1 MQTETHAEYVPAPIP
16 PAPEKVTKLDKLLC
30 AALGGHPVG
39 TYYPYGTKMET
50 AKRWQVDY
58 VPLWALPP
66 YNLAPLEPK
75 PISMKFKAAAVLDE
89 TLLPALAKEVR
100 RTHRR
105 LGYKVA
111 RVSVGAIPGGDGET
125 APLASIWERQGF

>member
-1 MQTETHAEYVPAPIP
+1 MQTETHAEYVPTPIP
-16 PAPEKVTKLDKLLC
+16 PAPKQVTKLDKLLC

-66 YNLAPLEPK
+66 YNLAPLPASAK
-75 PISMKFKAAAVLDE
+75 LPPAAVLDDG
-89 TLLPALAKEVR
+89 LLPALAKEVR

-111 RVSVGAIPGGDGET
+111 RVSIGAIPGGDGEA
-125 APLASIWERQGF
+125 APLAPIWERKGF